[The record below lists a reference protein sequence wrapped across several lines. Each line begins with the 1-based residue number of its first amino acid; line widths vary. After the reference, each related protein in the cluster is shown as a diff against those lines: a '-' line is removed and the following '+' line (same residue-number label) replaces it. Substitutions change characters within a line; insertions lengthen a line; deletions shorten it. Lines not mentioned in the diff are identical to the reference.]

1 MKKLVVFFF
10 FSCVAVVMGTNNIT
24 ASDCN
29 ATHIANPVAGT
40 ITTFLIEAFLPSG
53 ELYIGGDLEFHLD
66 LQTSVITPESNG
78 AYHVAFAVYKAG
90 PFSLSVYLHNEH
102 IQGSPFALVCQPGE
116 LSPSHSLATGAL
128 TRGDA
133 DTPQTISLLLQDAF
147 GNVVLG
153 GSNHVVSVHMTTT
166 DHIVHPVTQLE
177 DLGNGTILIHYN
189 MHAGAYITDISV
201 DGIPILG
208 SPFETVVSS
217 PLFVTRLRRGE
228 LSHAEAFGVAL
239 AVLVLVALLVGS
251 IWLLWRKSATKAA
264 PMSEMATTTRK
275 QEYQSVGEQDL
286 DNVDLET

>member
-1 MKKLVVFFF
+1 MKLVVFVFL
-10 FSCVAVVMGTNNIT
+10 SCVGVVMSNNIT
-24 ASDCN
+24 ASECN

-53 ELYIGGDLEFHLD
+53 ELYTGGDLEFHLD
-66 LQTSVITPESNG
+66 LQSSAITPESNG

-90 PFSLSVYLHNEH
+90 HFYLSVYLHNEH
-102 IQGSPFALVCQPGE
+102 IQGSPFALVCLPGE
-116 LSPSHSLATGAL
+116 LSPSHATAMGAL

-147 GNVVLG
+147 GNVVVG
-153 GSNHVVSVHMTTT
+153 GDHVVSVNMTTT
-166 DHIVHPVTQLE
+166 DSHVVHHVTQFE
-177 DLGNGTILIHYN
+177 NLGNGTVLIHYN
-189 MHAGAYITDISV
+189 VHADVYITDIAV

-239 AVLVLVALLVGS
+239 AVLALVALLVGS

-264 PMSEMATTTRK
+264 PMSEMAASTRK
-275 QEYQSVGEQDL
+275 QQYQSVGEQDM
-286 DNVDLET
+286 DNVDLETM